1 MSAQYSHPI
10 RQDISLLITYPS
22 SGPAES
28 YALLHAEGCSHTLRK
43 GLRESMPF
51 QGDEHYYSDDFFM
64 VAPCA
69 KLKGRAKGTATK

>member
-10 RQDISLLITYPS
+10 RQDIPLLITYPS
-22 SGPAES
+22 SGPAAD
-28 YALLHAEGCSHTLRK
+28 YALIHAEGCSHTLRR
-43 GLRESMPF
+43 GVREPMSF

-69 KLKGRAKGTATK
+69 KLKGKRGATK